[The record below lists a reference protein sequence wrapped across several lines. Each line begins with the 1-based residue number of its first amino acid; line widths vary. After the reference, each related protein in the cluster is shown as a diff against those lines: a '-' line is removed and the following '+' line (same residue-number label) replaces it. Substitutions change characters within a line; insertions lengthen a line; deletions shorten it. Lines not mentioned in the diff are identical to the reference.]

1 MPTVMIPR
9 EIHEQEAAVALS
21 RQLGNEYTVTPLQRG
36 NREGVRVQRGAMSTA
51 TVHLHPM
58 GSETKLK
65 VHGGGI
71 IIGRLV
77 NEMAIARTVAS
88 AAREA
93 FGTSEEGPTC

>member
-9 EIHEQEAAVALS
+9 EIHEQEAVAALS
-21 RQLGNEYTVTPLQRG
+21 RQLGDEYTVTPLQRE
-36 NREGVRVQRGAMSTA
+36 NREGMRVQRGSMSIA
-51 TVHLHPM
+51 NVHLHPM
-58 GSETKLK
+58 GSETKVQ
-65 VHGGGI
+65 VHGGGL

-93 FGTSEEGPTC
+93 FGTAETGQCS